1 MIIFFSQIVQPK
13 QTNKAQQTWSL
24 KTYTRSKSLS
34 QYLSETIFP
43 KVEWLWNQLN
53 TNMLNTTATP

>member
-24 KTYTRSKSLS
+24 KTHTHLNHYRK
-34 QYLSETIFP
+34 YLSETIFP